1 MFELST
7 ALPAASIIASRFA
20 CAAAPAPFDVPNATA
35 TSEAEMKPYAEVIE
49 HAPQTI
55 EMIPIRG
62 GKFLMGSPAS
72 EPSRR
77 KDEGPQHEVEVGPF
91 WMAQARDDLGRR
103 ARLFRE
109 RNPGAF
115 KMLTEPNPPVL
126 AKVPID
132 ISREEAGRIFARM
145 LTVGEEE
152 FNQAAALARAGQ
164 TKEAVAAF
172 EKLRDEYRGTWI
184 DRVAQERLELLRG
197 EPR

>member
-77 KDEGPQHEVEVGPF
+77 KDEGPQHEVEVGRSGWPKHEMT
-91 WMAQARDDLGRR
+91 WDGGLVYSASVT
-103 ARLFRE
+103 
-109 RNPGAF
+109 P
-115 KMLTEPNPPVL
+115 EP
-126 AKVPID
+126 
-132 ISREEAGRIFARM
+132 SRC
-145 LTVGEEE
+145 
-152 FNQAAALARAGQ
+152 
-164 TKEAVAAF
+164 
-172 EKLRDEYRGTWI
+172 
-184 DRVAQERLELLRG
+184 
-197 EPR
+197 